1 VSSSSRAKMPNNI
14 ISPLGEEDRGHMLSQ
29 NTGNQSLIDAASY
42 ARKTESSA
50 TLPQKP

>member
-14 ISPLGEEDRGHMLSQ
+14 ISLPEDKDRGHMLSQ
-29 NTGNQSLIDAASY
+29 NPGIQLLIDAASY

-50 TLPQKP
+50 TPPQKP